1 MLQKYVLVNIKN
13 LIPLMEN
20 NTIMGME
27 LVC

>member
-1 MLQKYVLVNIKN
+1 MLQKYVLVNIRD

-20 NTIMGME
+20 ITIMGME

>member
-1 MLQKYVLVNIKN
+1 MLQKYVLVNIRN
-13 LIPLMEN
+13 FIPLMEN